1 MQRFFVSVTAGE
13 FFNLNYILNFNW
25 LIYFLRVFLVNHKWA
40 STLRYPVQKRKHRQK
55 KRITTSLNLTGE
67 HT

>member
-1 MQRFFVSVTAGE
+1 MQRFFVSVTADG
-13 FFNLNYILNFNW
+13 FFKRNNALNFNW
-25 LIYFLRVFLVNHKWA
+25 LIYFLRVFLMNHKWA

-55 KRITTSLNLTGE
+55 KRITTSFNLTGE